1 MRTSQAEERAK
12 WKSFEEGTLEGARD
26 KYAREAEKR
35 GFTPGMAL
43 EAPLAPAESA
53 SAAAVRAHLPN
64 SWYRG
69 VALLFGK
76 EEALVV
82 FERVEGLPKMAVDEA
97 DKALR
102 QRAGMRVVAGDL
114 AEEDD
119 AQIAAR
125 ARAVLSA
132 EQYELHAQDG
142 GVLLRA
148 WVPFTELRPPAP
160 PTPED
165 FGSVASRDGAIDG
178 SCPLELQYRGGWYQ
192 VRDDA

>member
-1 MRTSQAEERAK
+1 M
-12 WKSFEEGTLEGARD
+12 
-26 KYAREAEKR
+26 
-35 GFTPGMAL
+35 
-43 EAPLAPAESA
+43 
-53 SAAAVRAHLPN
+53 
-64 SWYRG
+64 
-69 VALLFGK
+69 ALLFGK
-76 EEALVV
+76 EEAFVV
-82 FERVEGLPKMAVDEA
+82 LERVEGLPKMAVDEA

-132 EQYELHAQDG
+132 EQYELHTQDG